1 MEKDQKINNNSQDSV
16 SKEVNSENENINTR
30 AQDSV
35 SKEVNSENEN
45 INTEAQ
51 DSESKE
57 VNSENENI
65 DEIKEITPEEKI
77 FELEDKM
84 ARTFAEMEN
93 QRRRFEKEREDAFSY
108 GGFAFAKETL
118 NLIDNFER
126 SKQILENDEVL
137 KNSEALKKTLEHFD
151 IINKDMVSI
160 LLKNGIT
167 PIDSI
172 GKKLDPNLHQAM
184 MEIND
189 DQKEPGTIVQ
199 EIQKGF
205 MMKDRLLRPS
215 LVGVSKKTEIKEEKN
230 KENIENS
237 DN

>member
-1 MEKDQKINNNSQDSV
+1 MEKDQKINIENQDIEP
-16 SKEVNSENENINTR
+16 KKIEVEEHENEVKSDAPENINY
-30 AQDSV
+30 
-35 SKEVNSENEN
+35 SKDV
-45 INTEAQ
+45 I
-51 DSESKE
+51 
-57 VNSENENI
+57 
-65 DEIKEITPEEKI
+65 PEEKI
-77 FELEDKM
+77 LELEDKL
-84 ARTFAEMEN
+84 ARAFAEMEN

-118 NLIDNFER
+118 NLIDNLER
-126 SKQILENDEVL
+126 SKQILENDETL

-160 LLKNGIT
+160 LSKNGIT
-167 PIDSI
+167 PLDSI
-172 GKKLDPNLHQAM
+172 GKKLDPNFHQAM
-184 MEIND
+184 MEIDD

-215 LVGVSKKTEIKEEKN
+215 LVGVSKKTDNKDQKNEEN
-230 KENIENS
+230 KGKL